1 MIQLSILRGL
11 SLGRLSVIIP
21 KVSVIRLRKSSAPI
35 GFALKVTELLSC
47 YTFPIYFY
55 LKVKINYLRK

>member
-35 GFALKVTELLSC
+35 GFALKSTELLIAQQVPFSLMM
-47 YTFPIYFY
+47 TS
-55 LKVKINYLRK
+55 INIDN